1 MTFEYE
7 DLENKRLRL
16 VMAKF
21 RRFFYEKNDINTY
34 VEKKAYLSQKNEIV
48 NKMQEVL
55 PKEKKEYL
63 EEVFMNH
70 LLDSEMT
77 YTNTNKNFDL
87 FKILIFSPDMSRYNN
102 FYCPINFFDQMIQ
115 SNIRLDVQINY
126 TGDEK
131 FQLKFDNQIKFFD
144 VNDDDFSSSLHDSL
158 TKALDSEIQK
168 IEIKK
173 KVLSLIQGD
182 IGFIKSKMVDLYH
195 SNGLEC
201 NIEHLMDDTQIN
213 LINLTSKKMSF
224 SLKING
230 RILKPII
237 TCQDFDECIIQ
248 EKAMIEKIKIN
259 NVLLNDNLKSKEK
272 RRI

>member
-1 MTFEYE
+1 MIFKCE
-7 DLENKRLRL
+7 DPEKRRLSL
-16 VMAKF
+16 VMGKF
-21 RRFFYEKNDINTY
+21 RRFFYQKNNINTY
-34 VEKKAYLSQKNEIV
+34 IEKKAYLSQKDEIV
-48 NKMQEVL
+48 NKMQESL
-55 PKEKKEYL
+55 PEEKKEYL

-77 YTNTNKNFDL
+77 HTSSNKKVDL
-87 FKILIFSPDMSRYNN
+87 FQIRIFSSDWSRYDN
-102 FYCPINFFDQMIQ
+102 FCCPINFFDQMIK
-115 SNIRLDVQINY
+115 SNISLDVEVNY
-126 TGDEK
+126 IGDNK
-131 FQLKFDNQIKFFD
+131 FQLKVAEEIKIFD

-168 IEIKK
+168 PEIKK
-173 KVLSLIQGD
+173 KVLSLVQGD
-182 IGFIKSKMVDLYH
+182 IDFVKSKIVDLYH

-213 LINLTSKKMSF
+213 LIDLTSKKMSF